1 MYGGDSVMSAVG
13 QHGSFNAGI
22 VHLHH
27 EGPRDARAFLDPQR
41 GLRGFILHSDTH
53 ASTFRIKIMSV
64 RCTHTHTH
72 SCKSYPTDG
81 TVPDV
86 VPCASTAK
94 TCVVRRKTRTDFHVI
109 A

>member
-1 MYGGDSVMSAVG
+1 MYGRDSVMSTVG

-27 EGPRDARAFLDPQR
+27 EGPRDARAFLYPQR
-41 GLRGFILHSDTH
+41 GLRSFILRSDTH
-53 ASTFRIKIMSV
+53 ASSFMIKTMAV
-64 RCTHTHTH
+64 RVTHTHL
-72 SCKSYPTDG
+72 CKSYPTDG

-94 TCVVRRKTRTDFHVI
+94 TCVVRWKPRTDFHVI